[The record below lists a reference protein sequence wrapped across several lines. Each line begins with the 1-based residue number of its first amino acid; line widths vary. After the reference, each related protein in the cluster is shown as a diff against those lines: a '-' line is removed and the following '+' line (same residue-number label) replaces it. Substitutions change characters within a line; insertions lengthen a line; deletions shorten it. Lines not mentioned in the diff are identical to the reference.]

1 MSYSH
6 SIRTSLNLKDIN
18 IQFEK
23 EFCKDIQLKE
33 RSAKAFYATLTYT
46 PERCP
51 NRGMKKKEYSI
62 IKHGYKESRITLN
75 SPTHYPT
82 YLFLKKQR
90 FFCKQCASTFS
101 AETDEVARHCFIS
114 KQTKQS
120 IAIEAAD
127 KISEKDLAKRHHVSV
142 ASTSR
147 ILELLGN
154 HYKLN
159 TEWLPENLCFDEFKS
174 VSKKLSFIYMDAET
188 HQVLDVLPDRK
199 LTTLRLH
206 FGRYAYKT
214 RLKVKTIVID
224 MNAPYFTLINELF
237 PKAKIIIDPFHL
249 VQLISRSMNQTRVAL
264 MNSYRT
270 SDGEEMKKYRKLKN
284 YWPLVLKK
292 EKNLH
297 SFDYTY
303 QRLFKGMKTQRGIV
317 DYLLDLGDTFKVTYD
332 FYQRLLYAFDKQD
345 YAMFNDCLKSA
356 PKGLSSYM
364 KTSLRTLKKYQ
375 IYVEN
380 TFSYPFTNGPL
391 EGTNNKIKV
400 LKRIAFGFRRFTKFK
415 TRILLSCNTVQK

>member
-6 SIRTSLNLKDIN
+6 SIRTSLNLKDLN

-23 EFCKDIQLKE
+23 DFCKDTIIKGKT
-33 RSAKAFYATLTYT
+33 AKAYYAKLTYT
-46 PERCP
+46 PDRCP
-51 NRGMKKKEYSI
+51 NCGMKKNGYSI

-75 SPTHYPT
+75 STTHYPT

-90 FFCKQCASTFS
+90 FFCKACTSTFS
-101 AETDEVARHCFIS
+101 AETKEVARHCFIS
-114 KQTKQS
+114 TQTKQS

-142 ASTSR
+142 STTSR
-147 ILELLGN
+147 MLTLLGEQ
-154 HYKLN
+154 YKLN
-159 TEWLPENLCFDEFKS
+159 PEWLPEHLCFDEFKS
-174 VSKKLSFIYMDAET
+174 VSKALSFIYMDSKT
-188 HQVLDVLPDRK
+188 HQVIDVLPDRK
-199 LTTLRLH
+199 LATLRMH
-206 FGRYAYKT
+206 FGRYTYSA
-214 RLKVKTIVID
+214 RLNVKTIVID
-224 MNAPYFTLINELF
+224 MNTPYFTLINELF

-270 SDGEEMKKYRKLKN
+270 SDSEEMKHYRKLKN

-292 EKNLH
+292 EENLEA
-297 SFDYTY
+297 FNYTY
-303 QRLFKGMKTQRGIV
+303 QRLFKGLKTQRGII
-317 DYLLDLGDTFKVTYD
+317 DYLLTLGDTFQVTYE
-332 FYQRLLYAFDKQD
+332 FYQRLLYAFDQQD
-345 YAMFNDCLKSA
+345 YSLFMDCLNTA

-375 IYVEN
+375 HQVKN

-415 TRILLSCNTVQK
+415 TRILLSCNTIQN

>member
-1 MSYSH
+1 M
-6 SIRTSLNLKDIN
+6 
-18 IQFEK
+18 
-23 EFCKDIQLKE
+23 
-33 RSAKAFYATLTYT
+33 
-46 PERCP
+46 
-51 NRGMKKKEYSI
+51 
-62 IKHGYKESRITLN
+62 
-75 SPTHYPT
+75 
-82 YLFLKKQR
+82 KKQR
-90 FFCKQCASTFS
+90 FFCKQCTSTFS

-120 IAIEAAD
+120 ITIEAAD

-147 ILELLGN
+147 ILELLGKQ
-154 HYKLN
+154 YQLN

-188 HQVLDVLPDRK
+188 HQVIDVLPDRK
-199 LTTLRLH
+199 LATLRLH

-214 RLKVKTIVID
+214 RLNVKTIVID
-224 MNAPYFTLINELF
+224 MNAPYFTLIKELF

-249 VQLISRSMNQTRVAL
+249 VQLINRSMNQTRVAL

-284 YWPLVLKK
+284 YWRLVLKK

-303 QRLFKGMKTQRGIV
+303 QRLFKGMKTQRGII
-317 DYLLDLGDTFKVTYD
+317 DYLLELGGTFRVTYN
-332 FYQRLLYAFDKQD
+332 FYQRLLHAFDKQD
-345 YAMFNDCLKSA
+345 YDSFIDCLNSA

-400 LKRIAFGFRRFTKFK
+400 LKRIAVSAK
-415 TRILLSCNTVQK
+415 